1 MSAST
6 PTVSVVI
13 PVFNGER
20 TIALCL
26 QAVLAQTYPRDRF
39 EVIVVENGSTDATS
53 AIVAQHPVTL
63 LHSERRGPAAA
74 RNVGIARAS
83 GEIVAFTDADC
94 IPRPDWLKLLIQP
107 YRDAR
112 IGGTCGPIRAYQH
125 PGRTLVE
132 LFSDYHSP
140 LRNYKINARQ
150 HLPHLY
156 TANAS
161 YRRDILH
168 RAAGFREGMFT
179 GEDVDLAW
187 RVQLDLG
194 CEVALAEDAEV
205 LHWHRA
211 TLHGLA
217 RQYRQYGFGEVLL
230 DALYRDRPGYPR
242 TPRDRARRLLA
253 QASTI
258 PTYLVSSILRRVRFA
273 LGRATAYEAL
283 EPRLWLTI
291 EGNNILGQLHGL
303 VATRF
308 MRDPAHVLER
318 SIIPYLKRY
327 Y

>member
-1 MSAST
+1 MSVFA
-6 PTVSVVI
+6 PTISVVI

-20 TIALCL
+20 TIGACL
-26 QAVLAQTYPRDRF
+26 QAVLAQDYPRGRL

-53 AIVAQHPVTL
+53 AVVARHPVTL
-63 LHSERRGPAAA
+63 LHSAKRGPAAA
-74 RNVGIARAS
+74 RNVGIASAG

-94 IPRPDWLKLLIQP
+94 LPRPEWLTQLVQP
-107 YRDAR
+107 YRDAC

-140 LRNYKINARQ
+140 LRNFKIDPSQ

-161 YRRDILH
+161 YRRDILL
-168 RAAGFREGMFT
+168 RVEGFREGMFT

-187 RVQLDLG
+187 RAQLDLG
-194 CEVALAEDAEV
+194 CKVAYAEGAEV

-211 TLHGLA
+211 TLGGLA

-230 DALYRDRPGYPR
+230 DALYRDKPGYPR
-242 TPRDRARRLLA
+242 GSRYRAWRLRRQVSALPL
-253 QASTI
+253 
-258 PTYLVSSILRRVRFA
+258 YLVSSVLRRVRFA

-283 EPRLWLTI
+283 EPRLWLAI

-303 VATRF
+303 AATRF
-308 MRDPAHVLER
+308 MRDPGRVLNT
-318 SIIPYLKRY
+318 SIVPYLKRY